1 MDTYK
6 TGKIYKILKENGV
19 GYIVDDSNMYL
30 FTVNDSKEFELLE
43 VGDIVRFRAE
53 KVNNEFRAFFV
64 KKKNKKPID

>member
-30 FTVNDSKEFELLE
+30 FTMNDSKEFELLNI
-43 VGDIVRFRAE
+43 GDIVRFRAE

-64 KKKNKKPID
+64 KKQN